1 MLDYR
6 SLLALAAVNSEGSYE
21 RAATRL
27 NVTPS
32 AISQRIKALEA
43 RVCGKVLVRGA
54 RGQLTPLGTLLVK
67 HATQVNALEQELLGP
82 LKIHN
87 LRADGILK
95 IIVSAE
101 HLSLWFMEAICEY
114 LHNNHSLN
122 IEIISASSESAEE
135 ILNDSLAIAA
145 VTDKRMNISGYRSLL
160 VGKWEHLAV
169 STLNVFT
176 KYNSHEQFSEDVI
189 SDLNCFRSCRKGNI
203 PVQWTKKVFGRDL
216 LLKYVT
222 VPSSH
227 DILRA
232 LENNVGWS
240 ALPGL
245 QAIPHLE
252 SGRLIRFCDNVS
264 ITTPVYWH
272 HPANA
277 GGALADLTK
286 VVRRVASNALRS
298 VAAS

>member
-122 IEIISASSESAEE
+122 IEIISSSSESAEE

-145 VTDKRMNISGYRSLL
+145 VTDKSMNISGYRSLL
-160 VGKWEHLAV
+160 ICELEHFAV
-169 STLNVFT
+169 SSLHVFT
-176 KYNSHEQFSEDVI
+176 KYNLQEQFSEDVI
-189 SDLNCFRSCRKGNI
+189 SDLI
-203 PVQWTKKVFGRDL
+203 V
-216 LLKYVT
+216 
-222 VPSSH
+222 
-227 DILRA
+227 
-232 LENNVGWS
+232 S
-240 ALPGL
+240 ALL
-245 QAIPHLE
+245 
-252 SGRLIRFCDNVS
+252 
-264 ITTPVYWH
+264 
-272 HPANA
+272 
-277 GGALADLTK
+277 
-286 VVRRVASNALRS
+286 
-298 VAAS
+298 